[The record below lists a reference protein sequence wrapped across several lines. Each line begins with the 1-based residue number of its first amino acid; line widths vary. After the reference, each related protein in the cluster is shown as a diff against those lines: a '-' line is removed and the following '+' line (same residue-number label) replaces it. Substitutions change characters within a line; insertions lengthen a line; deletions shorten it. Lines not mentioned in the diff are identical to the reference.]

1 MREFRRSPGAPAMK
15 INIPVVVVLTSGPP
29 VPILKSLY
37 CLLLHGK
44 AWGVGW
50 GEELSLP
57 KP

>member
-1 MREFRRSPGAPAMK
+1 MK
-15 INIPVVVVLTSGPP
+15 INIPVVVVLPSGPP